1 VTANF
6 RSGRRR
12 HNRNANSLPTR
23 GGTMSDPWPQ
33 DEREDKEAQPVAD
46 EPERQ
51 SDIVELDDDWED

>member
-1 VTANF
+1 
-6 RSGRRR
+6 
-12 HNRNANSLPTR
+12 
-23 GGTMSDPWPQ
+23 MSDPWPQ